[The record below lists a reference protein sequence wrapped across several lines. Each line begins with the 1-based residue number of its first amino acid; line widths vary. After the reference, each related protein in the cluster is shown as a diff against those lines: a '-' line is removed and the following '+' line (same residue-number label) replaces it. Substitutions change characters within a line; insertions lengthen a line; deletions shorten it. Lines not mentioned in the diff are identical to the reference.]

1 MLVLLWVYRLGLV
14 SAALW
19 ACASADRWGAL
30 LVCGWEKMLAH
41 RWWAAAWW
49 GARSECATAE
59 GWGPRSE
66 CATAEGWGPP
76 LVMGSECQ
84 LENGWASGWE
94 HVLECR
100 LAGGWEHVLA
110 GGLAMGWAHIACA
123 WCMSTLSSAPRP
135 SPTPMRGEQ
144 GNIHRSQNGTPLPRN
159 QPSRHTWLR
168 PQTLGCRTG
177 CTG

>member
-19 ACASADRWGAL
+19 ACASAD
-30 LVCGWEKMLAH
+30 MMAH
-41 RWWAAAWW
+41 RWWVAAWW

-59 GWGPRSE
+59 GWGP
-66 CATAEGWGPP
+66 A

-135 SPTPMRGEQ
+135 SPTPMLGEQ